1 MQEENTISTSETG
14 LSPKELFEV
23 VWKAKSLVVLI
34 SLIFFAYSVYYIK
47 SLPDSYSAYGTY
59 VPSSNSAQASVS
71 SGTLSGMA
79 KMAGL
84 NIPVA
89 ANDKVDLALDIL
101 RSRKFLRDM
110 ILHKKE
116 ILPHLGWDLSAE
128 DIEIMSEEEK
138 EEFLQSATAAL
149 SGAFQISKPRAST
162 TVRIIVNHR
171 NPLFAKQLVEWLI
184 EGVNKNMSDDAV
196 LEAQKSIEYLKIQA
210 NSTSISDL
218 KKLFY
223 SMIGNHVTTI
233 MLAEVNKEYV
243 FKTLDPPVL
252 PIWPSG
258 ANKLKIV
265 IWTSIAGVVSSIA
278 VLLLVFYLGYQ
289 IVETG
294 LFRYKLRKI

>member
-14 LSPKELFEV
+14 LNLKELFEV

-59 VPSSNSAQASVS
+59 IPSADSVQAISSA
-71 SGTLSGMA
+71 GTISDIA

-84 NIPVA
+84 NIPTVE
-89 ANDKVDLALDIL
+89 NSKIDLALAIL
-101 RSRKFLRDM
+101 RSRKFLRD
-110 ILHKKE
+110 IIFQKE
-116 ILPHLGWDLSAE
+116 ILPHLGWDWSAE
-128 DIEIMSEEEK
+128 DIEKMSEEEK
-138 EEFLQSATAAL
+138 EELLQSATAAL
-149 SGAFQISKPRAST
+149 NGTFQIIKPRASS
-162 TVRIIVNHR
+162 TVRIIVNHG

-184 EGVNKNMSDDAV
+184 EGVNKTMADDAV
-196 LEAQKSIEYLKIQA
+196 VEAQKSIEYLKIQA
-210 NSTSISDL
+210 NSTSVTDL
-218 KKLFY
+218 KTLFY
-223 SMIGNHVTTI
+223 AMIGKHVSVI
-233 MLAEVNKEYV
+233 MLAEVNKEYI

-252 PIWPSG
+252 PIWPTG
-258 ANKLKIV
+258 ANKLKII

-278 VLLLVFYLGYQ
+278 ILLLVFYVGYQ

>member
-14 LSPKELFEV
+14 LNLKELFEV

-59 VPSSNSAQASVS
+59 IPSADSIQAIS
-71 SGTLSGMA
+71 STGTISDIA

-84 NIPVA
+84 NIPTVE
-89 ANDKVDLALDIL
+89 DSKIDLALAIL
-101 RSRKFLRDM
+101 RSRKFLRD
-110 ILHKKE
+110 IIFQKE

-128 DIEIMSEEEK
+128 DLEIMSEEEK

-184 EGVNKNMSDDAV
+184 EGVNKTMADDAV
-196 LEAQKSIEYLKIQA
+196 VEAQKSIEYLKIQA

>member
-1 MQEENTISTSETG
+1 PPHGVREGDMQEENTISTSETG
-14 LSPKELFEV
+14 LNLKELFEV

-89 ANDKVDLALDIL
+89 ANNKVDLALDIL

-110 ILHKKE
+110 IFQKE
-116 ILPHLGWDLSAE
+116 ILPHLGWDWSAE
-128 DIEIMSEEEK
+128 DIEKMSEEEK
-138 EEFLQSATAAL
+138 EELLQSATAAL
-149 SGAFQISKPRAST
+149 NGTFQIIKPRASS
-162 TVRIIVNHR
+162 TVRIIVNHG

-184 EGVNKNMSDDAV
+184 EGVNKTMADDAV
-196 LEAQKSIEYLKIQA
+196 VEAQKSIEYLKIQA
-210 NSTSISDL
+210 NSTSVTDL
-218 KKLFY
+218 KTLFY
-223 SMIGNHVTTI
+223 AMIGKHVSTI
-233 MLAEVNKEYV
+233 MLAEVNKEYI

-252 PIWPSG
+252 P
-258 ANKLKIV
+258 
-265 IWTSIAGVVSSIA
+265 
-278 VLLLVFYLGYQ
+278 
-289 IVETG
+289 
-294 LFRYKLRKI
+294 

>member
-14 LSPKELFEV
+14 LNLKELFEV

-59 VPSSNSAQASVS
+59 IPSADSIQAIS
-71 SGTLSGMA
+71 STGTISDIA

-84 NIPVA
+84 NIPTVE
-89 ANDKVDLALDIL
+89 DSKIDLALAIL
-101 RSRKFLRDM
+101 RSRKFLRD
-110 ILHKKE
+110 IIFQKE
-116 ILPHLGWDLSAE
+116 ILPHLGWDWSAE
-128 DIEIMSEEEK
+128 DIEKMSEEEK
-138 EEFLQSATAAL
+138 EDLLQSATAAL
-149 SGAFQISKPRAST
+149 NGTFQIIKPRASS
-162 TVRIIVNHR
+162 TVRIIVNHG

-184 EGVNKNMSDDAV
+184 EGVNKTMADDAV
-196 LEAQKSIEYLKIQA
+196 VEAQKSIEYLKIQA

-252 PIWPSG
+252 PIWPTG
-258 ANKLKIV
+258 ANKLKII

-278 VLLLVFYLGYQ
+278 ILLLVFYVGYQ

>member
-1 MQEENTISTSETG
+1 MQEENNISTSETG
-14 LSPKELFEV
+14 LNLKELFEV

-59 VPSSNSAQASVS
+59 VPSADSVQAIS
-71 SGTLSGMA
+71 STGTISDIA

-84 NIPVA
+84 NIPIA
-89 ANDKVDLALDIL
+89 ENSKIDLALDIM
-101 RSRKFLRDM
+101 RSRKFLRD
-110 ILHKKE
+110 IIFQKE
-116 ILPHLGWDLSAE
+116 ILPHLGWDWSAE
-128 DIEIMSEEEK
+128 DIEKMSEEEK
-138 EEFLQSATAAL
+138 EDLLQSATAAL
-149 SGAFQISKPRAST
+149 NGTFQIIKPRARSIVT
-162 TVRIIVNHR
+162 IIVHHE

-184 EGVNKNMSDDAV
+184 EGVNKTMADDAV
-196 LEAQKSIEYLKIQA
+196 VEAQKSIEYLKIQA

-252 PIWPSG
+252 PIWPTG
-258 ANKLKIV
+258 ANKLKII

-278 VLLLVFYLGYQ
+278 ILLLVFYLGYQ

-294 LFRYKLRKI
+294 LFRYKLRKV

>member
-14 LSPKELFEV
+14 LSLKELFEV

-59 VPSSNSAQASVS
+59 VPSADSVQAISSA
-71 SGTLSGMA
+71 GTLSDIA
-79 KMAGL
+79 QMAGL
-84 NIPVA
+84 NIPIA
-89 ANDKVDLALDIL
+89 ENSKIDLALDIM
-101 RSRKFLRDM
+101 RSRKFLRD
-110 ILHKKE
+110 IIFQKE
-116 ILPHLGWDLSAE
+116 ILPHLGWDWSAE
-128 DIEIMSEEEK
+128 DIEKMSEEEK
-138 EEFLQSATAAL
+138 EELLQSATAAL
-149 SGAFQISKPRAST
+149 NGTFQVIKPRARNLVT
-162 TVRIIVNHR
+162 IIVNHE

>member
-14 LSPKELFEV
+14 LKLKELFEV

-59 VPSSNSAQASVS
+59 IPSADSVQAISSA
-71 SGTLSGMA
+71 GTLSDIA
-79 KMAGL
+79 QMAGL
-84 NIPVA
+84 NIPIA
-89 ANDKVDLALDIL
+89 ENSKIDLALDIM
-101 RSRKFLRDM
+101 RSRKFLRD
-110 ILHKKE
+110 IIFQKE
-116 ILPHLGWDLSAE
+116 ILPHLGWDWSAE

-138 EEFLQSATAAL
+138 EELLQSATAAL
-149 SGAFQISKPRAST
+149 SGAFQISKARAST
-162 TVRIIVNHR
+162 TVRIIVNHG

-184 EGVNKNMSDDAV
+184 EGVNKTMSEDAV